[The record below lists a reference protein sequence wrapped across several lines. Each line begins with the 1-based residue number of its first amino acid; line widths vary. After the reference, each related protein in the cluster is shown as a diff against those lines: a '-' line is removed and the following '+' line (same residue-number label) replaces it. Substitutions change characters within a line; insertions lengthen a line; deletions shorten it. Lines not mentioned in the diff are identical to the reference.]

1 MVVDPKL
8 CSCGSLFIYA
18 GFKDQHMMTDG
29 ADDDCSFTFT
39 YCGLISGDDDLM
51 AQYLPL
57 FFLSMATTVVKLDK
71 SEN

>member
-1 MVVDPKL
+1 
-8 CSCGSLFIYA
+8 
-18 GFKDQHMMTDG
+18 MMTDG